1 MDTPPANPESE
12 IPELPG
18 HYRRT
23 AWYFMR
29 WWLVFV
35 ASMGVLAMGMEWQ
48 IITMQIAGGAGC
60 FVALMGL
67 MTTIGRAG
75 SAACPSCSTM
85 MSQGWDAKSNGSD
98 GIFRCPGCGKKW
110 RTKATWGMD

>member
-1 MDTPPANPESE
+1 MVPSKVQHPMDTPPANPESE

-67 MTTIGRAG
+67 MTTNRSRRKRGVSFMLDNDVAG
-75 SAACPSCSTM
+75 L
-85 MSQGWDAKSNGSD
+85 
-98 GIFRCPGCGKKW
+98 GCEEQW
-110 RTKATWGMD
+110 L